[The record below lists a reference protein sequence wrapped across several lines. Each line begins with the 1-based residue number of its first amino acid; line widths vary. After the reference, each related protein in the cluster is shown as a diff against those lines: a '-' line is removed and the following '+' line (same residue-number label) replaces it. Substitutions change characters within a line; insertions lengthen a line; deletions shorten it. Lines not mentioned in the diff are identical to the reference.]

1 MIVNNKDGS
10 YDDVY
15 WDHKLKVYYGFH
27 YPKRTNNIRISLP
40 NKYTNVQERKIT
52 LKINYSKS

>member
-15 WDHKLKVYYGFH
+15 LDPTLKTYYGFH
-27 YPKRTNNIRISLP
+27 YPKHINNIRISLS
-40 NKYTNVQERKIT
+40 NKYTDIQERKIT
-52 LKINYSKS
+52 LKINYSKC